1 MEPDQTRV
9 QIAVCYGV
17 RIFYLRFRHPIT
29 NSDMIRTIRNACQ
42 VCSPDCAAAGRN
54 AMTIIQRVF
63 TSAAPKPTV
72 LIRVLVGWVFLS
84 EGIQKFLFSE
94 SLGVGRFAKIGIPAP
109 SLSAP
114 FVGVVE
120 IVFGTLIIV
129 GFLTRFSAV
138 PLLIDIS
145 VAIATTKIP
154 MLFDKGF
161 WAAAHEAR
169 TDLSM
174 LLGLVFLLIEGS
186 GPLSIDHRLSRGSD
200 GRNT

>member
-1 MEPDQTRV
+1 MLS
-9 QIAVCYGV
+9 YG
-17 RIFYLRFRHPIT
+17 T
-29 NSDMIRTIRNACQ
+29 NRALVKCCAPGEIVMTMIRKMLAST
-42 VCSPDCAAAGRN
+42 
-54 AMTIIQRVF
+54 
-63 TSAAPKPTV
+63 APKATL
-72 LIRVLVGWVFLS
+72 LIRVLIGWVFLS
-84 EGIQKFLFSE
+84 EGIQKFLFPE
-94 SLGVGRFAKIGIPAP
+94 SLGIGRFAKIGILVP
-109 SLSAP
+109 SFSAP

-129 GFLTRFSAV
+129 GLLTRLSTI

-154 MLFDKGF
+154 MLLDKGF

-174 LLGLVFLLIEGS
+174 LLGLLFLLIEGA
-186 GPLSIDHRLSRGSD
+186 GPLSMDYRLSRGLD